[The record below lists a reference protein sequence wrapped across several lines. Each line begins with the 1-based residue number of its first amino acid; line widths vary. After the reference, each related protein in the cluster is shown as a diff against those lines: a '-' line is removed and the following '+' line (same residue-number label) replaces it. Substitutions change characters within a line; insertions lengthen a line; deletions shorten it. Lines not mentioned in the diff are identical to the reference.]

1 LVEAGVE
8 LHLKVAGETSCLLRK
23 HRQRVVGATLTKSAA
38 LRAGARAVPHTEQKI
53 FAATTS
59 TLAEAGLW

>member
-1 LVEAGVE
+1 VKKYEE
-8 LHLKVAGETSCLLRK
+8 QK
-23 HRQRVVGATLTKSAA
+23 QRAA
-38 LRAGARAVPHTEQKI
+38 LRAGARAVPRTEQKI